1 MTERTGQVEAV
12 DRDDAVRHERR
23 RDVLLALMCFVAFPA
38 FAVLRSDDQRFFVGA
53 VGLALVAVL
62 GMAAW
67 TFHGVRTGRTDR
79 YRALHALFA
88 HTDPGPGLRTQTDEL
103 ARQQAPSR
111 WWFWLT
117 PGALLLQ
124 AVPGRWDEPVVAL
137 PAAAVLVAG
146 LLPLTVHQYRLG
158 RAAKRWLDDPP
169 GPPRETDPGWVRPPR
184 QQWASSRG
192 QVTLLVVAVLAVL
205 ALVITVAESGV

>member
-1 MTERTGQVEAV
+1 VTERTDHADAV
-12 DRDDAVRHERR
+12 DWDVAVRHERR

-53 VGLALVAVL
+53 VGIALVAVL

-79 YRALHALFA
+79 YRALHALLG
-88 HTDPGPGLRTQTDEL
+88 HLDPGPGLRVRTDEL
-103 ARQQAPSR
+103 ARQQAPNR
-111 WWFWLT
+111 YVFWLT

-124 AVPGRWDEPVVAL
+124 AIPGRWDEPRVAI
-137 PAAAVLVAG
+137 PAAAVFVAG

-169 GPPRETDPGWVRPPR
+169 GPLREDEPGWVPPPR
-184 QQWASSRG
+184 KQWASSRG
-192 QVTLLVVAVLAVL
+192 QIALVGVGVVAVVL
-205 ALVITVAESGV
+205 LVITVAESGA